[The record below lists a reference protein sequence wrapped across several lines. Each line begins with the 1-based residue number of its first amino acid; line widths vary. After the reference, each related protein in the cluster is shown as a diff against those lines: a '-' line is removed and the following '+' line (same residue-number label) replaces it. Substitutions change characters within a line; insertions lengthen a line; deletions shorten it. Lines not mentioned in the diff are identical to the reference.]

1 MNAETVTD
9 IDSLQPQYLYDKD
22 GNKTL
27 VVFPIEVIQALLDR
41 MAEMTEYLSDDWDK
55 QIQADAE
62 SGKLDG
68 LINLAKKEFQE
79 GSTQA
84 I

>member
-9 IDSLQPQYLYDKD
+9 IDSLQPQYLRDKD

-41 MAEMTEYLSDDWDK
+41 MAEMAESLSDDWDK
-55 QIQADAE
+55 QIKADART
-62 SGKLDG
+62 GKLDS
-68 LINLAKKEFQE
+68 LINSAKKEYQE
-79 GSTQA
+79 GNTQA

>member
-1 MNAETVTD
+1 MNAETITD
-9 IDSLQPQYLYDKD
+9 IDSLQPQYLRDKE

-41 MAEMTEYLSDDWDK
+41 MAEMAESLNDDWDN
-55 QIQADAE
+55 QIKADAE
-62 SGKLDG
+62 AGKLDK
-68 LINLAKKEFQE
+68 LINSAKKEFHE